1 MGKSILIK
9 ALWQIPAILLI
20 TACVALGFNQIR
32 NDRLPLVCQ
41 WNEQQPAAKSSE
53 SSGLKP
59 IISIEEAALLFKN
72 NKAVFLD
79 ARPKSFYIEGH
90 IKGALSLPWE
100 TAEEKCID
108 VVEKIPSDMPII
120 TYCDGANCE
129 LCDKLA
135 VFLCDLGFEHVSA
148 LINGWTVWNKH
159 NLPVNTG
166 NTP

>member
-1 MGKSILIK
+1 MLKSILMR
-9 ALWQIPAILLI
+9 ALWQIPAILLL
-20 TACVALGFNQIR
+20 TTCLALGFNQVR
-32 NDRLPLVCQ
+32 QDRLPLVCQ
-41 WNEQQPAAKSSE
+41 WSEQTHGTRSPEAV
-53 SSGLKP
+53 P

-72 NKAVFLD
+72 NKAIFLD
-79 ARPKSFYIEGH
+79 ARPASFYNKGH

-100 TAEEKCID
+100 TAEEKCFD
-108 VVEKIPSDMPII
+108 VVEKIPTDMPII

-148 LINGWTVWNKH
+148 LLNGWTVWNKH